1 MPTISGS
8 QLSGDITVEAWIWIN
23 AYANYARILDIGNSS
38 GQDNILFTQE
48 GTSGRIY
55 FEVFGGANGTT
66 SANVKS
72 PNAIPTGTWTHV
84 AGVMEA
90 NGNMKLY
97 INGALVASN
106 NQTAITAREATRF
119 NNLGRRPSMTSAA
132 TTTTSRRTAT
142 WSTSRTTGLRG
153 SPNP

>member
-1 MPTISGS
+1 M
-8 QLSGDITVEAWIWIN
+8 EAWIWIN
-23 AYANYARILDIGNSS
+23 AYANYARILDIGNSN

-48 GTSGRIY
+48 STNGKIY
-55 FEVFGGANGTT
+55 FEVFGGASGTT
-66 SANVKS
+66 SALVKS

-119 NNLGRRPSMTSAA
+119 NNFIGKSNWSGDALWNGRITDVRIWNVA
-132 TTTTSRRTAT
+132 RTQAEIQA
-142 WSTSRTTGLRG
+142 GMAIG
-153 SPNP
+153 AI